1 MCTKLLSALL
11 VSAALIAPGVA
22 LADVP
27 ADRCPINMSPVPG
40 APNESPGDANKF
52 LKGFLGGTPG
62 QNVGNVPANEFAAER
77 NAIRKEGCPP
87 PGKS

>member
-22 LADVP
+22 VAATP
-27 ADRCPINMSPVPG
+27 EDRCPIVMSPVPG
-40 APNESPGDANKF
+40 APNESPGDVNQFIKDGA
-52 LKGFLGGTPG
+52 GTPG
-62 QNVGNVPANEFAAER
+62 QNILNLPANEFAALR
-77 NAIRKEGCPP
+77 NDARKTVCPP